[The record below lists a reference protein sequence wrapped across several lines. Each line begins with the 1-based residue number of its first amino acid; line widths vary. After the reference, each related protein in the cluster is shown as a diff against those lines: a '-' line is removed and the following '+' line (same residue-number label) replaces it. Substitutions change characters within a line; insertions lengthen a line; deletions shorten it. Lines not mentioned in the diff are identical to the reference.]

1 MYSRQKEKEKEKEL
15 QTKSPAKV
23 KVKKKC
29 RKLSP
34 KPDPEPFRGFSLP
47 DLIGDVSDDQAD
59 IKREGSPEAPFRGF
73 TTKDVQLCDS
83 IGTIDLKSK
92 LPNNSQITHSKG
104 KGMSS
109 SNAKPADK
117 SSSVNKSTPKG
128 RSPRNGT
135 KRNSI
140 SQPESSLKKKKKKLK
155 NKFNKKLRLSNDF
168 FNSDDS
174 DTLFSDKNYT
184 SDEAEEGTSD
194 KALHLAKNSD
204 TEPCKGKELTIQT
217 KGVVKHFVEFEVSDI
232 VIRTEKNA
240 PPVKDI
246 EIEYIDNYRGAND
259 LYEEVCEVSDDECK
273 KVNKAESS
281 DDEER
286 SINDDDN
293 TEVQIVIEECDE
305 FGDDKQDDIIEVF
318 QVINEEPDE
327 SIERN
332 RVEKQDNTKL
342 RTEYVVER
350 KSAEETEVENTVQKI
365 LNKDKTKH
373 NIERRKLKQPNLR
386 SKLKKMGLLPVANFD
401 DDSS

>member
-1 MYSRQKEKEKEKEL
+1 MYSRQKEKEKEL

-184 SDEAEEGTSD
+184 SDEAEEGTND
-194 KALHLAKNSD
+194 KALHLGKNSD

-318 QVINEEPDE
+318 QVISEEPDE